1 MNACAIPTTTAFIV
15 MEYHNV
21 SNLYEKYHKIPK
33 MYVKNQLNIDH
44 SMVTVVSE
52 YALSNGMIVG
62 TV

>member
-1 MNACAIPTTTAFIV
+1 MNACAIPITTAFIV

-21 SNLYEKYHKIPK
+21 SNLYGKYCKIPK
-33 MYVKNQLNIDH
+33 MYVKDWLNIGH
-44 SMVTVVSE
+44 NVVTVVSE